1 MWKCYSSS
9 LPQILLYIKDSQQN
23 DCYVKYRYIRII
35 ILDIS
40 NTTLK
45 HSQTITEFQIKCYT
59 FQYRAFTPYN
69 KPLIA
74 TQQY

>member
-1 MWKCYSSS
+1 MAVACYSSS
-9 LPQILLYIKDSQQN
+9 LPHILLYIKDSQQN
-23 DCYVKYRYIRII
+23 DCYVQYRYIRII

-40 NTTLK
+40 NSTLK
-45 HSQTITEFQIKCYT
+45 HSQTIPKSNVIPFNIELLHLN
-59 FQYRAFTPYN
+59 N